1 MFFRLT
7 ADVEFMLFIHVFRNI
22 SVVLGT
28 KCQNMTSHL
37 GFASMAMDRVLFG
50 WMLFLFWQ
58 RKHMQ
63 ILIQMSHSL
72 DFIDAHMK
80 WDQLFLFRFESFRFF
95 FNFGFLFIW
104 RDCIFG
110 EQKAELFW
118 FFLFFIFWLFCYYW
132 MKSVWKVCL
141 LGFHHLII
149 AFNCRSVLVTPM
161 TKTCQVSSWLVC
173 YFLLS
178 EFWDV
183 TRFKTLTD
191 IPSKNHTNAQRQLN
205 MSITKCTLW

>member
-37 GFASMAMDRVLFG
+37 GFASMAVNRVLFG

-95 FNFGFLFIW
+95 F
-104 RDCIFG
+104 
-110 EQKAELFW
+110 KFW
-118 FFLFFIFWLFCYYW
+118 YLVYSTRLHFRRAKGRIILFFSFLHILTILLLLDEIGL
-132 MKSVWKVCL
+132 KSLLTRISSSDHCL
-141 LGFHHLII
+141 
-149 AFNCRSVLVTPM
+149 
-161 TKTCQVSSWLVC
+161 
-173 YFLLS
+173 
-178 EFWDV
+178 
-183 TRFKTLTD
+183 
-191 IPSKNHTNAQRQLN
+191 
-205 MSITKCTLW
+205 